1 MTNMYASY
9 NKTNNI
15 GALIGNWVEEDALH
29 DRTGYSRRKI
39 PAPLFAPDRKESRIE
54 STHKRV
60 LLHEVSAALTCNSHA
75 SEITPPP
82 FETTLQASTRYGD
95 YAAEKSGP
103 GPRSSLRDQYLG
115 ETARRLHSEQRA
127 REREEDEL
135 ERQEAARITVTKSSF
150 LPVDTS
156 ALVMKRVPRGRNGSL
171 SRQVDRNVQHLTKA
185 ETDSIDQMKLD
196 LLQGAPVTRYS
207 YAMTTGVGLD
217 FPTTVSDGSNAF
229 GRSSTFTNEI
239 NDPSKR
245 HGEATEPGC
254 MHDERIGA
262 SVHQRTA
269 LTRLLH
275 LIKSDPGT
283 SKHLMDTLR
292 YGPVK
297 SERAEQPQQ
306 EEGREYIELHEFRA
320 AFSATGAALPANSAI
335 RGLPAVL
342 TDKEV
347 IHIFMYFDADNIGA
361 IQLASFLDYCASSG
375 EKLPFNSQ

>member
-1 MTNMYASY
+1 MTNMFSSY
-9 NKTNNI
+9 NKTNSV
-15 GALIGNWVEEDALH
+15 GALIGNWVEEDALQ
-29 DRTGYSRRKI
+29 DRTGYSRRKV

-54 STHKRV
+54 STLKRV
-60 LLHEVSAALTCNSHA
+60 LLHETSAGLTCNSHA
-75 SEITPPP
+75 SEVTPPP
-82 FETTLQASTRYGD
+82 FETTLQASTRYAD
-95 YAAEKSGP
+95 FAAENPGP
-103 GPRSSLRDQYLG
+103 GPRSSLRDQHLV
-115 ETARRLHSEQRA
+115 ETARRLHNEQRA

-135 ERQEAARITVTKSSF
+135 DRQAAARITVTKSSF

-156 ALVMKRVPRGRNGSL
+156 ALAMKRVPRGRNGAL
-171 SRQVDRNVQHLTKA
+171 GRQVDRSVQHLTRA
-185 ETDSIDQMKLD
+185 ETDSIDRMKLD

-254 MHDERIGA
+254 LHDERIGA
-262 SVHQRTA
+262 SVHQRSA
-269 LTRLLH
+269 LKRLLH
-275 LIKSDPGT
+275 LLKSDPGT
-283 SKHLMDTLR
+283 GKHLMDTLR
-292 YGPVK
+292 HGPAK
-297 SERAEQPQQ
+297 SARGEQPQQ

-320 AFSATGAALPANSAI
+320 AFSASGAALPAASAV
-335 RGLPAVL
+335 RGLPAML

-361 IQLASFLDYCASSG
+361 IQLAAFMDYCASSG
-375 EKLPFNSQ
+375 ERPPFES